1 MPFVAKVQAWHSAAM
16 DRVMDIDCDIRCPNC
31 EYELTGLVDNRCPE
45 CGERFFI
52 VKREQAV
59 RQNGILDT
67 DVSTFVGPLLGVVLC
82 MFFSIESSLG
92 ALVGAAVLAAAVAY
106 WTRCRDEVWQNERL
120 RILLHAPNFAAVC
133 FFESVL
139 YWNTW
144 TPVHVAV
151 ILLLGLAVGVL
162 KRLPH
167 VTAFILKV
175 CAFALC
181 AQAVHFWT
189 VAMRLKLAG
198 FVWTDFDWT
207 VQPGGGQ
214 MAHAAMS
221 VHGAIWF
228 SAGLIANAVSLVLIA
243 FFLRKRGGG

>member
-1 MPFVAKVQAWHSAAM
+1 
-16 DRVMDIDCDIRCPNC
+16 MDIESDIRCPHC
-31 EYELTGLVDNRCPE
+31 EYELTGLTDNRCPE

-59 RQNGILDT
+59 RQHGILDT
-67 DVSTFVGPLLGVVLC
+67 DVSTFIGPLLGVIFCVFL
-82 MFFSIESSLG
+82 SVESSLG

-106 WTRCRDEVWQNERL
+106 WTRCRDEVWKNERL
-120 RILLHAPNFAAVC
+120 RILLHAPNFAVVC
-133 FFESVL
+133 FFELVL

-151 ILLLGLAVGVL
+151 ILLLGLAVGVF

-181 AQAVHFWT
+181 AQAVHFWA
-189 VAMRLKLAG
+189 VAMRLKGAG
-198 FVWTDFDWT
+198 FVCTDFDWA
-207 VQPGGGQ
+207 VYPGGEQ
-214 MAHAAMS
+214 MARAAMS
-221 VHGAIWF
+221 VQGAMWF
-228 SAGLIANAVSLVLIA
+228 SAALIVIAVSLVLIA
-243 FFLRKRGGG
+243 FLLRKRGGGQ